1 MFIKIKYTFNWVCEA
16 VGVEI
21 LFSTYL
27 NYNNNLNQMTNLKIF
42 RKPMFF
48 RTTGK
53 FKFVL
58 LQVGLILNWVWEVW
72 GLRNLTLNFFELQ
85 FQFTSHEQFEDF
97 PETFFFQERR
107 EIKKLCLVQVESIF
121 YWVWRLWGLRSLTLN
136 LFELQFQF
144 KPHD

>member
-16 VGVEI
+16 VGLEI
-21 LFSTYL
+21 SFSTYL

-53 FKFVL
+53 FKFVFASSWIDFKLSLGGLGPKKSYSEL
-58 LQVGLILNWVWEVW
+58 LRIAIPIYITWTIWRFSG
-72 GLRNLTLNFFELQ
+72 NL
-85 FQFTSHEQFEDF
+85 
-97 PETFFFQERR
+97 FFQERR